1 MNETANLDRS
11 FACDASDADLKR
23 ASRLREATLRR
34 ELAFLL
40 QERGAL
46 RTERDALRDQVERL
60 AQQLTSQER
69 LVAEL
74 QAAQQALPGPRKGVA
89 VRLLELLRRQSP
101 GVPPASAHVTPVAL
115 LSPPRSAVASLS
127 PVVACTDTGSSIP
140 RGRILIAADIPPLF
154 DMHSGGLRLQALIQ
168 IMGSANWNV
177 AFASLTDRDRLPG
190 ALAIPE
196 QRIWYEERLR
206 AAGVRCF
213 AYGHDE
219 IAAFLQEDGRSLDWA
234 FLSFPRV
241 AQELMPLVRSH
252 CRTTRIIFDMV
263 DFHGLRLAREAALRG
278 DPSLAA
284 EAGRQRAA
292 EVACAKAADI
302 TLAVTLEEKSALL
315 DLVPDAVVEVVPNV
329 FDVPRHAVP
338 GPEQRSGLLF
348 VGGFW
353 HTPNG
358 DAAIWFV
365 EQVWPIVRREAPDQH
380 LSIVG
385 SNPTDEVLALNA
397 SPGVD
402 VLGYVPDLAPLFDR
416 HRLSIAPLRFGAG
429 MKGKVGQ
436 SLIHGLPS
444 LPPRLG
450 PRAWVCSTVCT
461 SWSQTRRRPSPL
473 MSCVCCATTSCGG
486 GCPSRGERSSRARSR
501 WTS

>member
-1 MNETANLDRS
+1 M
-11 FACDASDADLKR
+11 
-23 ASRLREATLRR
+23 
-34 ELAFLL
+34 
-40 QERGAL
+40 
-46 RTERDALRDQVERL
+46 
-60 AQQLTSQER
+60 
-69 LVAEL
+69 
-74 QAAQQALPGPRKGVA
+74 A

-101 GVPPASAHVTPVAL
+101 DIPPASVHVAPVAL
-115 LSPPRSAVASLS
+115 LSPPRSTVASPA
-127 PVVACTDTGSSIP
+127 PVVTCTDTGSSMP
-140 RGRILIAADIPPLF
+140 RGRILIAADILPLL
-154 DMHSGGLRLQALIQ
+154 DMHVGGLRLQALIQ
-168 IMGSANWNV
+168 IMGRANWNV

-190 ALAIPE
+190 VLAIPE

-213 AYGHDE
+213 AYGRDE
-219 IAAFLQEDGRSLDWA
+219 IEAFLREDGRSLDWA

-284 EAGRQRAA
+284 EASRQRAA
-292 EVACAKAADI
+292 EVACATAADV
-302 TLAVTLEEKSALL
+302 TLAVTLEEKGALL
-315 DLVPDAVVEVVPNV
+315 DLVPGAVVEVVPNV
-329 FDVPRHAVP
+329 FDVPGHVVP

-365 EQVWPIVRREAPDQH
+365 EQVWPIVRREAPDQR

-429 MKGKVGQ
+429 MKGKVGREPD
-436 SLIHGLPS
+436 SWPAGRCHHDWGRGHGF
-444 LPPRLG
+444 
-450 PRAWVCSTVCT
+450 A
-461 SWSQTRRRPSPL
+461 
-473 MSCVCCATTSCGG
+473 
-486 GCPSRGERSSRARSR
+486 AR
-501 WTS
+501 